1 MSGLREA
8 LSIVRIAHNP
18 LGCLAIRSVLPII
31 RVMPLSKFI
40 WDHMEELLSDWE
52 LFAQT
57 LLPVGKTL
65 NQAALRD
72 DAEKLLRAVALDME
86 TAQGPTEQPLKSK
99 GAVAP
104 WRRRPH
110 TGMPMTAA
118 IFLVAGPCAAFAGD
132 GYCVDRP
139 DRRP

>member
-1 MSGLREA
+1 VGYAEA

-18 LGCLAIRSVLPII
+18 LGSLAIRSVLPII

-52 LFAQT
+52 SFAQT
-57 LLPVGKTL
+57 LLPVGKTV

-86 TAQGPTEQPLKSK
+86 TAQGPTEQALKSK

-104 WRRRPH
+104 WRR
-110 TGMPMTAA
+110 
-118 IFLVAGPCAAFAGD
+118 
-132 GYCVDRP
+132 
-139 DRRP
+139 